1 MNVRTYEETLQKER
15 IYEQVS
21 QWTQDVHIYVL
32 DLVWGLLVLRLKE
45 EGGSRESVLRIC
57 LV

>member
-32 DLVWGLLVLRLKE
+32 DLVWELLVPRLKE